1 MQQSNRAV
9 LVSVSEFEPGVDL
22 RRRPGAKRD
31 TKRLHRVLKKLGFCV
46 EIHNDLRGREIYELF
61 ERESSMAVHQC
72 FLAVLSSH
80 GEDGCV
86 FGSDGRPVWLSRIF
100 QMFDNKEMESKTKMF
115 LVQACRGDALD
126 NGVEVDSSG
135 EEELVL
141 NQYFTLPVDT
151 AVMYATVPG
160 YGAYIN
166 LEGSVFLQT
175 FCSLLEDQNQRRLEL
190 TRLMTRLSHHVAF
203 HFKARGSGV
212 DGKREMPFLLA
223 SLTRDSFPFAPVGG
237 KVEDGSRL
245 MSLVTTFRT
254 RTRSIS

>member
-1 MQQSNRAV
+1 MQQCDRAV
-9 LVSVSEFEPGVDL
+9 LVSVNEFEPGVDL

-31 TKRLHRVLKKLGFCV
+31 TKRLHRVLKKLGFWV
-46 EIHNDLRGREIYELF
+46 EIHNDLQAHEIYELF
-61 ERESSMAVHQC
+61 QRESSKAVHQS

-86 FGSDGRPVWLSRIF
+86 FGSDGQPVWLSRIF

-126 NGVEVDSSG
+126 DGVQVDSS
-135 EEELVL
+135 EEAESLPS
-141 NQYFTLPVDT
+141 QYFSLPVET

-203 HFKARGSGV
+203 HFRARGSGV
-212 DGKREMPFLLA
+212 DGKREMPCLLT
-223 SLTRDSFPFAPVGG
+223 SLTRDAFPFAPVDG
-237 KVEDGSRL
+237 KVDYGTRL
-245 MSLVTTFRT
+245 VSLVTTFRT